1 MPEGPETRRAAD
13 RISNRLRDR
22 SLSHLRLPF
31 PPISEFEGVLKKA
44 HIESVTSRGK
54 ALLIR
59 FDNGLSLYSHS
70 QLYGRWTVNKAS
82 TEIRWNRSL
91 RAEFVAEGYAVRLW
105 SATDVEVLPTDKEE
119 EHPYILK
126 LGPDVLDDD
135 TTSDMI
141 CERLESPRF
150 NRRHA
155 SSLMLDQTFIA
166 GLGNYLRS
174 EILHQAGVHPKARP
188 KDLDPGA
195 ITKWGSLTKSISIR
209 SYESNGL
216 TVSDDLA
223 RRRKGMGERRRSYR
237 HSAFC
242 RNGMDCHV
250 CDATIIRIRVS
261 GRRLDMCPKCQVES

>member
-31 PPISEFEGVLKKA
+31 PPISEFEEVLKKA

-135 TTSDMI
+135 TTSDLI

-150 NRRHA
+150 NRRQA

>member
-174 EILHQAGVHPKARP
+174 EILHQAGVHPKSRP

-195 ITKWGSLTKSISIR
+195 ITKLGSLTKSISIR

-250 CDATIIRIRVS
+250 CGATIIRIRVS

>member
-135 TTSDMI
+135 TTSDLI

-150 NRRHA
+150 NRRQA

-188 KDLDPGA
+188 KDLAPGA
-195 ITKWGSLTKSISIR
+195 ITKWGSLTKSISVR

-216 TVSDDLA
+216 TVSDGLA

-250 CDATIIRIRVS
+250 CGSTITRIRVS

>member
-195 ITKWGSLTKSISIR
+195 ITKLGSLTKSISIR

-250 CDATIIRIRVS
+250 CGATIIRIRVS

>member
-150 NRRHA
+150 NKRHA

>member
-135 TTSDMI
+135 TTSDLI

-150 NRRHA
+150 NRRQA

-261 GRRLDMCPKCQVES
+261 GRRLDMCPKCQVVS

>member
-105 SATDVEVLPTDKEE
+105 SATDVEVLPTGKEE

-135 TTSDMI
+135 TTSDLI

-150 NRRHA
+150 NRRQA

>member
-70 QLYGRWTVNKAS
+70 QLYGRWTVNKVS

-135 TTSDMI
+135 TTSDLI

-150 NRRHA
+150 NRRQA